1 MSSDPDHNPARLE
14 GIAIALGAIV
24 RRGGDD
30 LAHDVLAELEISYED
45 FVAAGLDPVDL
56 EEMRRAFAAPL
67 PVPPDRSSR

>member
-1 MSSDPDHNPARLE
+1 MDCDPGHDPRRLE

-30 LAHDVLAELEISYED
+30 LARDVLAELEISYDD

-67 PVPPDRSSR
+67 PVSPDRSSR